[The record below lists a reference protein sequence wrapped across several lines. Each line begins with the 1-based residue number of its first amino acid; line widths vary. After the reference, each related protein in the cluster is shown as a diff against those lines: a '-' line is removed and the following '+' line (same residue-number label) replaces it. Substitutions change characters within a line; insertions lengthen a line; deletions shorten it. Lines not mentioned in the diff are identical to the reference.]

1 MKFETI
7 KSFEKFQVE
16 DSKRIFGGGDDP
28 CKGNTTYKSGPKGG
42 QKDQTNG
49 DGTVS
54 NCDGTKG
61 IIIG

>member
-16 DSKRIFGGGDDP
+16 DSKRIFGGGCP
-28 CKGNTTYKSGPKGG
+28 NGNTRYKSGSRGG

-49 DGTVS
+49 DGTVT
-54 NCDGTKG
+54 NCKDGSKG
-61 IIIG
+61 VIIG